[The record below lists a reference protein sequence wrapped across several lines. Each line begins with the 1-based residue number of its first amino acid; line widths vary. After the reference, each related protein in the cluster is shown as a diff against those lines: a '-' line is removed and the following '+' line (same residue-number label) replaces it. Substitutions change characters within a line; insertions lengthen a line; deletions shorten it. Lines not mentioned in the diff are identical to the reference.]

1 MIAKK
6 LRIIYMGTP
15 DFAVAPLKE
24 LVENQYNIIAVVTVP
39 DKPAGR
45 GKKLRKSAVKEY
57 AETQN
62 LKILQPEKLKDPEFN
77 KQLQALEPDL
87 NIVVAFRMLPE
98 IVWQLPKFG
107 TFNLHASLLPQYR
120 GAAPINWAII
130 NGETKT
136 GLTTFFIDKEIDTG
150 KIILQEEIEIAQNDN
165 VGTLHDKMMQKGAKL
180 VLKTVNLIAEGNY
193 KPKPQ
198 NALIKD
204 ISQLKPA
211 PKIFKNDC
219 KINWEQAGKKIYDF
233 IRGLSPYPAAWTIF
247 QSIEGDKILSAKI
260 FAAEYIPEKHEMMI
274 ADADSDKKTYLHIAV
289 SDGFIAIKEIQLEGK
304 KRLKIQDFLRGF
316 DIENYLIDPKP
327 SCLI

>member
-1 MIAKK
+1 MKAKD

-24 LVENQYNIIAVVTVP
+24 LIENQYNVVAVITAP

-45 GKKLRKSAVKEY
+45 GKKLRASAVKQF
-57 AETQN
+57 AEKHN
-62 LKILQPEKLKDPEFN
+62 LNILQPEKLKDPGFN
-77 KQLQALEPDL
+77 KQLQDLKPDL
-87 NIVVAFRMLPE
+87 NIVVAFRMLPKQ
-98 IVWQLPKFG
+98 VWQLPKLG

-136 GLTTFFIDKEIDTG
+136 GLTSFLIDDQIDTG
-150 KIILQEEIEIAQNDN
+150 QIILQEEIEIGYKDN
-165 VGTLHDKMMQKGAKL
+165 VGSLHDKMMIKGAKL
-180 VLKTVNLIAEGNY
+180 VLKTVNLLAEGNF
-193 KPKPQ
+193 KSIPQ

-204 ISQLKPA
+204 VSQLKAA
-211 PKIFKNDC
+211 PKIFKDDC
-219 KINWEQAGKKIYDF
+219 KINWQQSGEKIYNF

-247 QSIEGDKILSAKI
+247 QNINGDKILSAKI
-260 FAAEYIPEKHEMMI
+260 FEAEYLNEKHEMLTGDI
-274 ADADSDKKTYLHIAV
+274 DSDKKTYLHIAV
-289 SDGFIAIKEIQLEGK
+289 PDGFIAIKSIQLEGK
-304 KRLKIQDFLRGF
+304 KRLNIEDFLRGF

>member
-1 MIAKK
+1 MIAKN

-24 LVENQYNIIAVVTVP
+24 LIENQYNVVAVVTAP

-62 LKILQPEKLKDPEFN
+62 LNILQPEKLKNPEFN
-77 KQLQALEPDL
+77 KQLQELKPDL

-98 IVWQLPKFG
+98 MVWQLPKLG

-150 KIILQEEIEIAQNDN
+150 KIILQEEIEIAHNDN

-180 VLKTVNLIAEGNY
+180 VLRTVNLITEGNY
-193 KPKPQ
+193 EPKAQ

-204 ISQLKPA
+204 VSQLKPA

-219 KINWEQAGKKIYDF
+219 KINWEQQGKKIYDF

-260 FAAEYIPEKHEMMI
+260 FEADYLREKHEMI
-274 ADADSDKKTYLHIAV
+274 TADIDSDKKTYLHIAV
-289 SDGFIAIKEIQLEGK
+289 ADGFIAIKKIQLEGK
-304 KRLKIQDFLRGF
+304 KQLKIQDFLRGF

>member
-1 MIAKK
+1 MIAEK

-24 LVENQYNIIAVVTVP
+24 LIENQYNVVAVVTAP

-62 LKILQPEKLKDPEFN
+62 LNILQPEKLKNQEFN
-77 KQLQALEPDL
+77 NQLKALKPDL

-98 IVWQLPKFG
+98 IVWQLPKLG

-150 KIILQEEIEIAQNDN
+150 KIILQEEIEIAPDDN

-180 VLKTVNLIAEGNY
+180 VLRTVNLIAEGNY
-193 KPKPQ
+193 QPKAQ

-204 ISQLKPA
+204 VSQLKAA

-219 KINWEQAGKKIYDF
+219 KINWELPGKKIYDF
-233 IRGLSPYPAAWTIF
+233 IRGLSPYPAAWTLF

-260 FAAEYIPEKHEMMI
+260 FEADFLPEKHEMI
-274 ADADSDKKTYLHIAV
+274 TADIDSDKKTYLHIAV
-289 SDGFIAIKEIQLEGK
+289 LNGFIAIKEIQLEGK
-304 KRLKIQDFLRGF
+304 KRLKIEDFLRGF

>member
-1 MIAKK
+1 MKAKN

-24 LVENQYNIIAVVTVP
+24 LIENQYNVVAVVTAP

-45 GKKLRKSAVKEY
+45 GKKLRASAVKQF
-57 AETQN
+57 AEKHN
-62 LKILQPEKLKDPEFN
+62 LNILQPEKLKDPGFN
-77 KQLQALEPDL
+77 KQLQDLKPDL
-87 NIVVAFRMLPE
+87 NIVVAFRMLPKQ
-98 IVWQLPKFG
+98 VWQLPKLG

-136 GLTTFFIDKEIDTG
+136 GLTTFLIDDQIDTG
-150 KIILQEEIEIAQNDN
+150 QIILQEEMEIDYKDN
-165 VGTLHDKMMQKGAKL
+165 VGSLHDKMMIKGAKL
-180 VLKTVNLIAEGNY
+180 VLETVNLLAEGNF
-193 KPKPQ
+193 KPIPQ

-204 ISQLKPA
+204 VSQLKAA
-211 PKIFKNDC
+211 PKIFKDDC
-219 KINWEQAGKKIYDF
+219 KINWQQNGAKIYNF

-247 QSIEGDKILSAKI
+247 QNINGDKILSAKI
-260 FAAEYIPEKHEMMI
+260 FEAEYLNEKHEMLTGDI
-274 ADADSDKKTYLHIAV
+274 DSDKKTYLHIAV
-289 SDGFIAIKEIQLEGK
+289 PDGFIAIKSIQLEGK
-304 KRLKIQDFLRGF
+304 KRLNIEDFLRGF

>member
-1 MIAKK
+1 MNAKN

-24 LVENQYNIIAVVTVP
+24 LIENQYNVVAVVTAP

-45 GKKLRKSAVKEY
+45 GKKLRESAVKQY
-57 AETQN
+57 AKQQN
-62 LKILQPEKLKDPEFN
+62 LNILQPEKLKDPEFN
-77 KQLQALEPDL
+77 KQLQDLAPDL

-98 IVWQLPKFG
+98 IVWQLPKLG

-130 NGETKT
+130 NGEKKT

-150 KIILQEEIEIAQNDN
+150 KIILQEEIEIAPDDN
-165 VGTLHDKMMQKGAKL
+165 VGSLHDKMMKEGAKL
-180 VLKTVNLIAEGNY
+180 VLRTVDLVAEGNY
-193 KPKPQ
+193 APVPQ
-198 NALIKD
+198 SELTSK
-204 ISQLKPA
+204 ISELKAA

-219 KINWEQAGKKIYDF
+219 KINWEQSGKKIYDF

-247 QSIEGDKILSAKI
+247 QSIEGDKVLNAKI
-260 FAAEYIPEKHEMMI
+260 FEAEFVKEEHEMMI
-274 ADADSDKKTYLHIAV
+274 ADMDSDKKTYLHIAV
-289 SDGFIAIKEIQLEGK
+289 PDGFIAIKSIQLEGK
-304 KRLKIQDFLRGF
+304 KRLKIEDFLRGF

-327 SCLI
+327 SCII

>member
-1 MIAKK
+1 MIAKE

-24 LVENQYNIIAVVTVP
+24 LIENQYNVIAVVTAP

-62 LKILQPEKLKDPEFN
+62 LNILQPEKLKDPEFN
-77 KQLQALEPDL
+77 KQLKELKPDL

-98 IVWQLPKFG
+98 MVWQLPRLG

-150 KIILQEEIEIAQNDN
+150 KIILQEEIEIAQDDN

-180 VLKTVNLIAEGNY
+180 VLKTINLIAEGNY
-193 KPKPQ
+193 QPKEQ
-198 NALIKD
+198 GELIQD
-204 ISQLKPA
+204 ISQLKSA
-211 PKIFKNDC
+211 PKIFKDDC
-219 KINWEQAGKKIYDF
+219 KINWEQNGKKIYDF
-233 IRGLSPYPAAWTIF
+233 IRGLSPYPAAWTLF
-247 QSIEGDKILSAKI
+247 QSINGDKILSAKI
-260 FAAEYIPEKHEMMI
+260 FAAEFLSEAHELLPKDM
-274 ADADSDKKTYLHIAV
+274 DSNKKDYFHIAV
-289 SDGFIAIKEIQLEGK
+289 PDGFMAIKEIQLEGK
-304 KRLKIQDFLRGF
+304 KRLKIEDFLKGF
-316 DIENYLIDPKP
+316 DVENYLIDPKP